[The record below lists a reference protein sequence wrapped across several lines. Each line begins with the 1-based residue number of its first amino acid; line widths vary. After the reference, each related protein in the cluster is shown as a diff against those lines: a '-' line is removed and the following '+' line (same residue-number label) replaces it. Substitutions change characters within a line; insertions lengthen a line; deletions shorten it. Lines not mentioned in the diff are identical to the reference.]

1 MNSHPYLNR
10 GDRGAG
16 ALCKPTLTQK
26 PVCFIPSPSAPNPI
40 FLGSCQPSSQSRLK
54 VARSWSKTP
63 YMPSNISPEII
74 SLHTMNSS
82 STVLWY
88 SPAHISN
95 GNHPAPLVCIMEAS
109 LSCALT
115 TNTLVLAGL
124 VVVAPFCQSSR
135 QQHLFRRR
143 WKVSDHLKFRVN
155 MVCALELCTRTG
167 RSGVLD
173 NLENLID
180 IYII

>member
-1 MNSHPYLNR
+1 MNSHPYLNTADVLNR
-10 GDRGAG
+10 GDRGEG
-16 ALCKPTLTQK
+16 ALCKHTLTQK
-26 PVCFIPSPSAPNPI
+26 PVCFIPSPSASNPV
-40 FLGSCQPSSQSRLK
+40 FLGSCLPSSQSRWE

-74 SLHTMNSS
+74 SLHTRNSS

-95 GNHPAPLVCIMEAS
+95 GKHPAPLLCIMEAS

-124 VVVAPFCQSSR
+124 VVAAPFGQSSR
-135 QQHLFRRR
+135 WQHLFRWR

-155 MVCALELCTRTG
+155 MVCALELCMWTG
-167 RSGVLD
+167 RLGILD
-173 NLENLID
+173 NL
-180 IYII
+180 